1 MPLSEW
7 KGSCHHPF
15 YDQTPLIQVN
25 NFLKLFLHKLYHVVV
40 RYGRSGFI
48 KLTPMKW
55 PTGSSHIRSGKIY
68 RWWLGHAATA
78 AGKNLQLGKFWWI
91 QLFTPTS
98 YDCAGTGRQLLQSVT
113 SNNANN
119 SNEQHLQQIIPTPLK
134 TGLSWPT
141 SRWRQ
146 ILNTPH
152 ISGMEQT

>member
-1 MPLSEW
+1 MTKPHWSKWISFSNIFFINGIILL
-7 KGSCHHPF
+7 
-15 YDQTPLIQVN
+15 Q
-25 NFLKLFLHKLYHVVV
+25 V